1 VTADYEDGYPVT
13 VNTGDE
19 VTFAEQTVADE
30 LGPGR
35 FVTAPN
41 PIPGAEDFSYVLNEI
56 PGAYLMLGA
65 VPAGADPLTAPF
77 NHSAHA
83 VFDDAAV
90 PDGTALY
97 AALALRRLTR
107 GLSQGD

>member
-1 VTADYEDGYPVT
+1 
-13 VNTGDE
+13 
-19 VTFAEQTVADE
+19 
-30 LGPGR
+30 
-35 FVTAPN
+35 VTAPN
-41 PIPGAEDFSYVLNEI
+41 PIPGAEDFSYVLTEV

-65 VPAGADPLTAPF
+65 VPADADPLTAPF

-97 AALALRRLTR
+97 AALALRRLGR
-107 GLSQGD
+107 GRSDSD